1 MNKSE
6 VNICQCS
13 HCEARVHCQRSREMA
28 EEARSAAT
36 ALATG
41 IFAALVGVV
50 CMVLG
55 AWLW

>member
-1 MNKSE
+1 MNKSD

-13 HCEARVHCQRSREMA
+13 RCEARVHCQRSREMA

-41 IFAALVGVV
+41 IFAALVGAV
-50 CMVLG
+50 CMALG

>member
-6 VNICQCS
+6 VNMCHCS
-13 HCEARVHCQRSREMA
+13 RCEARVHCQRSREMA